1 MSKGTPFSRR
11 DFVKSAAGAGA
22 AFGLVNAAQAAATGM
37 YISLN
42 STLTGGKV
50 RWPEFARLA
59 AKTGYGG
66 VDVSLQAAMKEG
78 VEATRTLLSGLKLRA
93 SYCSLPVAA
102 TRDEDAFRRSMEG
115 LDEAAKF
122 AAAIGCHRMTFI
134 MPAGS
139 ETPKDELWKTL
150 KARFTAVGAV
160 LARHNVR
167 LGFEFRASLQLRS
180 ASPYEFIWRMNE
192 MLQFAGECGP
202 NMGLLLDSWHWY
214 HAGASVDD
222 ILKAGKSR
230 IVTVHV
236 SDSAKMAPQ
245 DVRDNQRLLPGEGV
259 IDLVAFLKALKEIGY
274 EDGVSPEPFG
284 RIPQQMSPEEGAR
297 LGLKSTLAV
306 MRKAGLVGG

>member
-1 MSKGTPFSRR
+1 MSKSTPFSRR

-22 AFGLVNAAQAAATGM
+22 AFGLVDAAQAAATGM

-50 RWPEFARLA
+50 GWPEFTRLA

-78 VEATRTLLSGLKLRA
+78 VEATRTLLSGLRLRA
-93 SYCSLPVAA
+93 SYCSLPVTA
-102 TRDEDAFRRSMEG
+102 TRDEDAFRKSMEG

-160 LARHNVR
+160 LARHSVR

-192 MLQFAGECGP
+192 MLQFASECGP

-214 HAGASVDD
+214 HSGASVDD

-297 LGLKSTLAV
+297 LGIESTLAV